1 MGNDVGMV
9 EDEVGM
15 VEDEVGMVEDEV
27 GMVED
32 EVGMVEDEEP
42 YVGMSAR
49 RSVVDHLPPPFP
61 YP

>member
-1 MGNDVGMV
+1 MGND
-9 EDEVGM
+9 
-15 VEDEVGMVEDEV
+15 V